1 MKIKNTL
8 DLITI
13 QNESLR
19 FRFLESG
26 DIYDMMTDHIQINL
40 QKGNIMDGSLSSIY
54 LRRRD
59 DFSYSKLIHPKT
71 ITSIQSH
78 EKGMIYKGIVFDITF
93 ELILTVHKDGWT
105 YDLHLS
111 SHNEVAVDLFYGQ
124 DVGIQDING
133 ILNNEAYIVQYIDY
147 KVFENQQGY
156 TLCARQN
163 QGQPFFFQM
172 GMREK
177 TVGYSTDAMQFFT
190 PRQKNDG
197 HIYALDQ
204 DRLENKIYQYESS
217 YFVLQSDVIHVSQE
231 IQSFQFYGYIIKH
244 HEDAITKP
252 YDITFDD
259 VEVSKIKNIS
269 FSYHPLREVPILSG
283 NTMKNEVIL
292 SKYPDKHDLEYH
304 NDFVS
309 SFFLN
314 NHTHVISKEKDLDL
328 ERSHGHILLQGD
340 ILEASE
346 RVMGTT
352 SYMAG
357 IFLSHVAIGN
367 TSFHKLIGDHRHP
380 LMLHRMAGFR
390 LYLKINDSYYLLGL
404 PSLFELHPNQVS
416 WIYQLSNDTITI
428 TLHGQIGDTQVQL
441 DLHSENNITYE
452 LYYTMSLLM
461 GPSEMLYDLELT
473 NNTTHYTI
481 ITPKDSMA
489 FEHYPSLQYHIK
501 LHDSHTLIHQHA
513 GFVEGIIEVKNNES
527 ILMIQGAYEN
537 DIPIQK
543 TKEAS
548 LESSHQFYHQLL
560 NHLKLDHPT
569 LDMRSN
575 MNVLIWYS
583 QQALIHYASPHGLE
597 QYNGAA
603 WGTRDVCQGPFEFFS
618 AIQDDVR
625 LKHIL
630 KTVYGRQ
637 FYENGDFPQ
646 WFMYDKYAHIQ
657 AHEAHGDI
665 IFWPLKALSY
675 YLKQTGDLSILEEN
689 VTYYSLENHQF
700 GYEDTLYQ
708 HVKKQIQA
716 ILKHVIHHLPIYGGG
731 DWDDTLQPANNV
743 LKEKMVSGWTAA
755 LMYQVLNDFK
765 EEIKVYD
772 IEMYSI
778 LDKEIN
784 LIKTSYQTHLLPD
797 EIPAGFAV
805 FNGETHYLLHPR
817 DHETGLTYRLLP
829 FIRSMIAKLTDEH
842 QNQSYLNIIKTHLLF
857 PDGVRLMDQ
866 PVTYLGG
873 LKNNFNRAETAAN
886 FGREIG
892 LMYVHAHIRYIE
904 ALYEVGLYDEAY
916 EAILKIHPI
925 KLIDTVK
932 HALPRQRNTYFSS
945 SDGCFIDR
953 YQAKNEFHQLKTGVM
968 PVKGGWRVYS
978 SGPGIFIHQILVNL
992 FGIQRIHNKHIRN
1005 PKLPKHLK
1013 DLQISIKKET
1023 LL

>member
-1 MKIKNTL
+1 MNIKNTL
-8 DLITI
+8 DLISI
-13 QNESLR
+13 NNENLR
-19 FRFLESG
+19 FRFLKSG
-26 DIYDMMTDHIQINL
+26 DLYDMMTDHIQINL
-40 QKGNIMDGSLSSIY
+40 QKGNVLDGALSGIY
-54 LRRRD
+54 LRQRK
-59 DFSYSKLIHPKT
+59 DFSYQKLIHPNT
-71 ITSIQSH
+71 ITSIQSFD
-78 EKGMIYKGIVFDITF
+78 KGMIYTGSVFNISF
-93 ELILTVHKDGWT
+93 ELILTVYPHGWT
-105 YDLHLS
+105 YDLNLIS
-111 SHNEVAVDLFYGQ
+111 EETLDIDIFYGQ

-147 KVFENQQGY
+147 KVFQNDNGY

-163 QGQPFFFQM
+163 QGQSFFLQM

-177 TVGYSTDAMQFFT
+177 TVGFSTDAMQFFT

-197 HIYALDQ
+197 HIYALDH

-217 YFVLQSDVIHVSQE
+217 YFVLQSDVITVSSSK
-231 IQSFQFYGYIIKH
+231 QSFQFYGHIKPV
-244 HEDAITKP
+244 HEASITNA
-252 YDITFDD
+252 YDVSFPPISISQLQD
-259 VEVSKIKNIS
+259 VPFV
-269 FSYHPLREVPILSG
+269 YHPLRDVPIISG
-283 NTMKNEVIL
+283 KTMDNDQIL
-292 SKYPDKHDLEYH
+292 TKYEDIHDLEYH
-304 NDFVS
+304 HSFVS

-314 NHTHVISKEKDLDL
+314 NHTHVVSKEKDLDL

-340 ILEASE
+340 ILEANE

-352 SYMAG
+352 AYMSG

-390 LYLKINDSYYLLGL
+390 LYLLINETYHLLGL
-404 PSLFELHPNQVS
+404 PSLFEIHPNHVS
-416 WIYQLSNDTITI
+416 WIYAFNDDIITV
-428 TLHGQIGDTQVQL
+428 TLHGKVDDTQVQL
-441 DLHSENNITYE
+441 DFHSEKNITYT

-461 GPSEMLYDLELT
+461 GPSEMLYDLELKEHSS
-473 NNTTHYTI
+473 HYTI
-481 ITPKDSMA
+481 MTPEKSMA
-489 FEHYPSLQYHIK
+489 FEHYPTLQYHMK
-501 LHDSHTLIHQHA
+501 LHDTHTLNHTYA
-513 GFVEGIIEVKNNES
+513 GFIEGTIHSSNIDPVLIIKGS
-527 ILMIQGAYEN
+527 YEPTTVN
-537 DIPIQK
+537 PISHVI
-543 TKEAS
+543 S
-548 LESSHQFYHQLL
+548 LQSSHQFYHQCL
-560 NHLKLDHPT
+560 NHLELKHQT
-569 LDMRSN
+569 IDMRSH
-575 MNVLIWYS
+575 MDVLIWYA

-665 IFWPLKALSY
+665 IFWPLKALAY
-675 YLKQTGDLSILEEN
+675 YLKQTGDLSILEEK
-689 VTYYSLENHQF
+689 VMYYSLAEHCF
-700 GYEDTLYQ
+700 GYEETLYD

-716 ILKHVIHHLPIYGGG
+716 ILTHVIHHLPIYGGG
-731 DWDDTLQPANNV
+731 DWDDTLQPASHI
-743 LKEKMVSGWTAA
+743 LKETMVSGWTSA
-755 LMYQVLNDFK
+755 LMYQVLDAFK

-772 IEMYSI
+772 KKMYTMLS
-778 LDKEIN
+778 KEI
-784 LIKTSYQTHLLPD
+784 KTLKASYETHLLPD
-797 EIPAGFAV
+797 AIPAGFAV
-805 FNGETHYLLHPR
+805 FNGEPTYLLHPR
-817 DHETGLTYRLLP
+817 DQETGLTYRLLP
-829 FIRSMIAKLTDEH
+829 FTRSILANLTNET
-842 QNQSYLNIIKTHLLF
+842 QNQSYLTIIKTHLLF

-873 LKNNFNRAETAAN
+873 LKHNFNRAETAAN

-904 ALYEVGLYDEAY
+904 ALYHIGLYDDAY
-916 EAILKIHPI
+916 EAMLKIHPI

-953 YQAKNEFHQLKTGVM
+953 YQAKKDFHQLKTGIM

-978 SGPGIFIHQILVNL
+978 SGPGIFIHQIIVNML
-992 FGIQRIHNKHIRN
+992 GIQRHHLKHIHT
-1005 PKLPKHLK
+1005 PHLPKHLK
-1013 DLQISIKKET
+1013 DLIISIK
-1023 LL
+1023 

>member
-1 MKIKNTL
+1 MTIKNTL

-19 FRFLESG
+19 FRFLKSG
-26 DIYDMMTDHIQINL
+26 DLYDMMTDHIQINL
-40 QKGNIMDGSLSSIY
+40 QKGNLIDGALSSIY
-54 LRRRD
+54 LRKRD

-71 ITSIQSH
+71 ITSIH
-78 EKGMIYKGIVFDITF
+78 AFEKGMIYQGIVFDIHF
-93 ELILTVHKDGWT
+93 ELILTVHPDGWT
-105 YDLHLS
+105 YDLNLS
-111 SHNEVAVDLFYGQ
+111 SQNEVDIDLFYGQ
-124 DVGIQDING
+124 DLGIQDING

-147 KVFENQQGY
+147 KVFQDALGY

-217 YFVLQSDVIHVSQE
+217 YFVLQSEIITVSNE
-231 IQSFQFYGYIIKH
+231 KQSFQFYGYIIKH
-244 HEDAITKP
+244 HEDAIQKP
-252 YDITFDD
+252 FDIAFHSVDN
-259 VEVSKIKNIS
+259 SQRKQIPLM
-269 FSYHPLREVPILSG
+269 YHPLRDVPILSG
-283 NTMKNEVIL
+283 NTIANDVIL
-292 SKYPDKHDLEYH
+292 SKYPDAHDIEYH
-304 NDFVS
+304 HDFIS

-314 NHTHVISKEKDLDL
+314 NHMHVISKEKDLDL

-340 ILEASE
+340 ILEANE

-352 SYMAG
+352 SYMSG

-390 LYLKINDSYYLLGL
+390 LYLKQDDTYHLLGL
-404 PSLFELHPNQVS
+404 PSLFEVHPNQVS
-416 WIYQLSNDTITI
+416 WIYQLRDDLLTI
-428 TLHGQIGDTQVQL
+428 TLHGSIEDTQVQL
-441 DLHSENNITYE
+441 DLYSENHKHYE

-473 NNTTHYTI
+473 KNKTHYTVM
-481 ITPKDSMA
+481 TPKESMA
-489 FEHYPSLQYHIK
+489 YEHYPSLQYHIQ
-501 LHDSHTLIHQHA
+501 LHDAHTLIHQH
-513 GFVEGIIEVKNNES
+513 EGLIEGVIQASNDDT
-527 ILMIQGAYEN
+527 LLRIQGSYEAS
-537 DIPIQK
+537 IPIQQTK
-543 TKEAS
+543 TSS
-548 LESSHQFYHQLL
+548 LETSHQFYHQIL
-560 NHLKLDHPT
+560 NHLTLNHPSI
-569 LDMRSN
+569 DMRSN
-575 MNVLIWYS
+575 MNLLIWYA

-630 KTVYGRQ
+630 KTVYSRQ

-646 WFMYDKYAHIQ
+646 WFMYDKYAQIQ

-665 IFWPLKALSY
+665 IFWPLKALAY
-675 YLKQTGDLSILEEN
+675 YLKQTGDLSILEEKI
-689 VTYYSLENHQF
+689 TYYSLETHQF
-700 GYEDTLYQ
+700 GYEDTLYA
-708 HVKKQIQA
+708 HVQKQIQA

-731 DWDDTLQPANNV
+731 DWDDTLQPANDV
-743 LKEKMVSGWTAA
+743 LKEKMVSGWTSA
-755 LMYQVLNDFK
+755 LMYQVLDAFK
-765 EEIKVYD
+765 EEIKDYD
-772 IEMYSI
+772 PIMYI
-778 LDKEIN
+778 TLDKEI
-784 LIKTSYQTHLLPD
+784 LQIKTAYETHLLPD
-797 EIPAGFAV
+797 AIPAGFAV
-805 FNGETHYLLHPR
+805 FNGETRYLLHPR
-817 DHETGLTYRLLP
+817 DQETGLTYRLLP
-829 FIRSMIAKLTDEH
+829 FTRSIIANLTSET
-842 QNQSYLNIIKTHLLF
+842 QNQAYLHIIKTHLLF

-904 ALYEVGLYDEAY
+904 ALYEIGLYDDAY
-916 EAILKIHPI
+916 EAMLKIHPI

-945 SDGCFIDR
+945 SDGCFTDR

-978 SGPGIFIHQILVNL
+978 SGPGIFIHQMIVNL
-992 FGIQRIHNKHIRN
+992 FGIQRIHQQQIRD

-1013 DLQISIKKET
+1013 DLHISIKKET
-1023 LL
+1023 R